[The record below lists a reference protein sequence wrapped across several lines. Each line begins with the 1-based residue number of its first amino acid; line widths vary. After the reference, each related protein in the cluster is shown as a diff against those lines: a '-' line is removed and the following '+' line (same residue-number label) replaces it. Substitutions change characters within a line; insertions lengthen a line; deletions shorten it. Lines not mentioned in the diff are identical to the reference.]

1 MEKNVRGKG
10 ELQLV
15 TRKYQ
20 EGNTTVPLSRSAVP
34 KFMFI
39 TSDALKER
47 DFETVIVGKR
57 SVILTAAP
65 RCDGL
70 ATESAIQ
77 LRQVVGRKQQ
87 TKLRRRVRQ
96 SWEHKED
103 NKAENTKTTRLRI
116 QEQVNTGNRSV
127 CQSGLAQLPSLPSTH
142 TCTHSYQTI
151 PKPPLFVMSGTHLK
165 IYGLYV
171 LFWPATVNLWSVI

>member
-65 RCDGL
+65 RCDRL

-87 TKLRRRVRQ
+87 TKPRRRVRQ